1 MSIPHSQNEKRI
13 EKLEENAGY
22 ADRHIEVLSAELAQ
36 INQAMVLLSRRFTM
50 IESRLSEL
58 NDRVGS
64 EDAGQ
69 VPPPHSAGPDIPR
82 EPL

>member
-1 MSIPHSQNEKRI
+1 MSTPPRQHEDRI
-13 EKLEENAGY
+13 QKLEESVGY
-22 ADRHIEVLSAELAQ
+22 ADRHIEVLSSELAQ
-36 INQAMVLLSRRFTM
+36 INQAMALLSRRFTI

-64 EDAGQ
+64 DDAGQ

-82 EPL
+82 DPL